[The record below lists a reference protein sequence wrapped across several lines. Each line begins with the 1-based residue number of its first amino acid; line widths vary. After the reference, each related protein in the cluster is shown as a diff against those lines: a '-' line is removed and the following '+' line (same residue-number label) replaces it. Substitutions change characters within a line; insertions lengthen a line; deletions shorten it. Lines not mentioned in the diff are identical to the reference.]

1 VGTERAR
8 TTYNGVIAGRFLSLP
23 FGDNFTVAAGTDA
36 DAYHFAGLDQDS
48 ASSTSHAQFRQY
60 ASTAG
65 RWMSPDPYYGS
76 YRANNPQSFNRY
88 VYAKNNPT
96 SSFDPSGLD
105 EMEDG
110 DGDCDNWG
118 CAEGGGGGG
127 GACGPT
133 DGSCVNTTTD
143 PDPPVDPGPDPDP
156 GIGIG
161 GYQTTASPTSPT
173 APNNANP
180 INPCST
186 ANPNNL
192 DYLTTNAQQ
201 HILQN
206 HTPGGKGPSFYVGD
220 WTAISLFNQATLTQ
234 GYLAPPQFQRA
245 GTYTLQWTAPPLMF
259 PLNLIWPGPYIGT
272 GQTGQQ
278 TGTNRLVVKTN
289 CSTVITSYPVTP

>member
-1 VGTERAR
+1 MNLTQKRATLVDR
-8 TTYNGVIAGRFLSLP
+8 SAGECVLLRSPFVVVDISLRSRGISQIKAAACHYDASWIHLRRLSITSRKTTFAT
-23 FGDNFTVAAGTDA
+23 FG
-36 DAYHFAGLDQDS
+36 
-48 ASSTSHAQFRQY
+48 STSY
-60 ASTAG
+60 LNPEASDCSYDATA
-65 RWMSPDPYYGS
+65 
-76 YRANNPQSFNRY
+76 
-88 VYAKNNPT
+88 
-96 SSFDPSGLD
+96 
-105 EMEDG
+105 
-110 DGDCDNWG
+110 
-118 CAEGGGGGG
+118 
-127 GACGPT
+127 
-133 DGSCVNTTTD
+133 TTT
-143 PDPPVDPGPDPDP
+143 
-156 GIGIG
+156 
-161 GYQTTASPTSPT
+161 TSLAT
-173 APNNANP
+173 VAPNNANP

-192 DYLTTNAQQ
+192 DYSTTNAQQ